1 MFLRGTRDPVWV
13 GRWREDVIGP
23 DQKVKRVGRKEILG
37 TKKDF
42 PTKKLALRELGIRL
56 APINRVGYRALRVA
70 TFAEFAAVWQNNV
83 LTQHKPSTQAAIR
96 SQLRVWLTPFFGDY
110 AMKDIGGQVVQMFVQ
125 SCDLSPRTC
134 RNYILTLRMMW
145 NSAKAWGYVMHNP
158 FDGLVLPKVQRQMR
172 FFFTVDEIRRILA
185 AANEPHKTFYW
196 LAAET
201 GMRAGELCGLRIDDM
216 DLESCVVNV
225 RQSVWRGTV
234 QTPKTANAIRQFA
247 ISSKLAA
254 HLRLFLTTWRPNPMG
269 LVFVTRAGRP
279 WAPCNLMR
287 YKLHPLLDSLGIKRC
302 GLHAFRH
309 TNGSLMDRLNAP
321 MKVRQERLGHALGSD
336 ITMAIYT
343 HSVGEDDRRV
353 ALQLGDCAQLRP
365 TLAAKE
371 TTKKSKRTRFND
383 LHAQGKGT
391 KLHARK

>member
-1 MFLRGTRDPVWV
+1 
-13 GRWREDVIGP
+13 
-23 DQKVKRVGRKEILG
+23 
-37 TKKDF
+37 
-42 PTKKLALRELGIRL
+42 
-56 APINRVGYRALRVA
+56 
-70 TFAEFAAVWQNNV
+70 
-83 LTQHKPSTQAAIR
+83 
-96 SQLRVWLTPFFGDY
+96 
-110 AMKDIGGQVVQMFVQ
+110 
-125 SCDLSPRTC
+125 
-134 RNYILTLRMMW
+134 
-145 NSAKAWGYVMHNP
+145 MHNP

-254 HLRLFLTTWRPNPMG
+254 HLRLFLRTWRPNPLG
-269 LVFVTRAGRP
+269 LVFATRAGRP

-343 HSVGEDDRRV
+343 HSVGEDDKRV
-353 ALQLGDCAQLRP
+353 ALQLGDILCPIAPNSGR
-365 TLAAKE
+365 E
-371 TTKKSKRTRFND
+371 GNNEKKQAN
-383 LHAQGKGT
+383 AIQ
-391 KLHARK
+391 

>member
-1 MFLRGTRDPVWV
+1 
-13 GRWREDVIGP
+13 
-23 DQKVKRVGRKEILG
+23 
-37 TKKDF
+37 
-42 PTKKLALRELGIRL
+42 
-56 APINRVGYRALRVA
+56 
-70 TFAEFAAVWQNNV
+70 
-83 LTQHKPSTQAAIR
+83 
-96 SQLRVWLTPFFGDY
+96 
-110 AMKDIGGQVVQMFVQ
+110 
-125 SCDLSPRTC
+125 
-134 RNYILTLRMMW
+134 
-145 NSAKAWGYVMHNP
+145 
-158 FDGLVLPKVQRQMR
+158 
-172 FFFTVDEIRRILA
+172 
-185 AANEPHKTFYW
+185 
-196 LAAET
+196 
-201 GMRAGELCGLRIDDM
+201 
-216 DLESCVVNV
+216 
-225 RQSVWRGTV
+225 
-234 QTPKTANAIRQFA
+234 
-247 ISSKLAA
+247 
-254 HLRLFLTTWRPNPMG
+254 MG